1 VFFTRFVILF
11 LIFVSSEFVLFSFP
25 MFNFFLLCFRVL
37 KRRLVLWPH
46 LHLLLAS
53 FGGGADPSSATVS
66 SAAPSAQAA
75 PPHEGRTT
83 DITSGALEV

>member
-1 VFFTRFVILF
+1 
-11 LIFVSSEFVLFSFP
+11 
-25 MFNFFLLCFRVL
+25 
-37 KRRLVLWPH
+37 LVLWPH

-75 PPHEGRTT
+75 PPHEGRMTG
-83 DITSGALEV
+83 ITSGALEV